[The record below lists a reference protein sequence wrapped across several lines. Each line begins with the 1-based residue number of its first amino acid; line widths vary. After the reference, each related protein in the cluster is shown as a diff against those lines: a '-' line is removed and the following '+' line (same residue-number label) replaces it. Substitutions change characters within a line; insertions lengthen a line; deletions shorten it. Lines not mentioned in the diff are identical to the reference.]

1 MVKTAARGKAK
12 DEAATQARVK
22 VRVKAREE
30 ATTQARA
37 RARASISGEINIPG
51 RIVRPPRHMAGAT
64 GCQSGFCKI
73 SLDDRRW
80 AEPEVLK

>member
-30 ATTQARA
+30 ATTQ
-37 RARASISGEINIPG
+37 ARASISGEINIPG